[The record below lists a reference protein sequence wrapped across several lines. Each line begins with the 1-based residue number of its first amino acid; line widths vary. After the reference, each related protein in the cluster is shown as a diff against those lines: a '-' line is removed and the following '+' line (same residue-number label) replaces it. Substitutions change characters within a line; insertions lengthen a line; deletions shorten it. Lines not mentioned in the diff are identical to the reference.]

1 MVLLVPA
8 LVFAGTNSFG
18 VAKTASQNQNG
29 GVVVELVVSNAH
41 PLAGLDIPLRY
52 SEGVTLEKVTFEGTR
67 VSYFDFKSAYINH
80 EERTVLIGLLPQLSP
95 VEKPDLPVGEGTICQ
110 LHFRVDD
117 ESVSKVTIEAI
128 VTKDP
133 YHRLSYIY
141 MNDRIPETLSPE
153 FNSVSVSLSGP
164 GELPQ
169 EYALH
174 QNFPNPFNPT
184 TTIAFSL
191 PNAGNV
197 NLSVFNV
204 LGQKVATLKNGE
216 MEAGNHTITW
226 DASQQAS
233 GVYFYRLEANDY
245 SKTIKA
251 MLLK

>member
-18 VAKTASQNQNG
+18 VAKTASQNG
-29 GVVVELVVSNAH
+29 SVVVELVVSNAH

-67 VSYFDFKSAYINH
+67 VSYFDFKSAYINSQ
-80 EERTVLIGLLPQLSP
+80 ERTVLIGLLPQLSP
-95 VEKPDLPVGEGTICQ
+95 VAKPDLPVGEGTICQ

-117 ESVSKVTIEAI
+117 ESVSEVTIEAI

-133 YHRLSYIY
+133 NHVLTYIY
-141 MNDRIPETLSPE
+141 HDGTTVRGLTPE
-153 FNSVSVSLSGP
+153 FNSVTVSLSNP

-169 EYALH
+169 AYALH

-184 TTIAFSL
+184 TEICFDL
-191 PNAGNV
+191 PKAGKV
-197 NLSVFNV
+197 NLAVYNV
-204 LGQKVATLKNGE
+204 LGQKVATLVNGD
-216 MEAGNHTITW
+216 MEAGNHSITW

-233 GVYFYRLEANDY
+233 GVYFYRIEANDF
-245 SKTIKA
+245 SKTVKA